1 MCFIHPHDRRETGW
15 ILLSP
20 LDSRMVVCPGGV
32 INHPGQDGSFQKG
45 GVKMRY
51 LHTLDP
57 DDFRDMQEFQEDL
70 AAKEYAEYLYQE
82 ECRERYYENKY
93 NN

>member
-15 ILLSP
+15 ILLP
-20 LDSRMVVCPGGV
+20 AMDSRMVVCPSGV
-32 INHPGQDGSFQKG
+32 IYHAGQDGSFQKG

-57 DDFRDMQEFQEDL
+57 DDFRDMEEFQEAL
-70 AAKEYAEYLYQE
+70 AAKEYAEYQYLE

>member
-15 ILLSP
+15 ILLHP

-32 INHPGQDGSFQKG
+32 IPHPGQDGSFQKG

-57 DDFRDMQEFQEDL
+57 DDFREMEEQRKRDDEDMET
-70 AAKEYAEYLYQE
+70 
-82 ECRERYYENKY
+82 EN
-93 NN
+93 N